1 MAPTSTRGSISRFPS
16 SQTFFSLSN
25 VICYQIS
32 SRIIKLFYSESDLG
46 DVERRFTKP
55 EILTYFP
62 FEIDKK
68 CEISNLGGK
77 NDQNTGNVDKVED

>member
-1 MAPTSTRGSISRFPS
+1 M
-16 SQTFFSLSN
+16 
-25 VICYQIS
+25 
-32 SRIIKLFYSESDLG
+32 IKLFNSESDLG
-46 DVERRFTKP
+46 DVESRFTKP